1 MNTRTVLLWHNNGEE
16 RIYFTVNPARLT
28 VTRPNEN
35 RVRSL
40 AMGGTVNI
48 WGGRG
53 LREVRLT
60 TFLPSAYSPF
70 FDGKEPES
78 ILAMLK
84 SWQDSGDPVRL
95 IISGSDINDA
105 FLIEDV
111 SETLAEGDRD
121 VGLTVTL
128 REYKFKSA
136 LAALAGGSGGSGS
149 APVRKRTDGA
159 GHAPDLH
166 RQKGGHPLGHCLPLL
181 RRRDEVGA
189 HRRKKRRDESPETAD
204 RKGADAVKLLI
215 GQQMVMPA
223 LESVRLGK
231 TRNEAA
237 ACLTATVLIAPADTY
252 FLKLS
257 VAVGDVVRL
266 LDDGGKE
273 IFLGSVHELDRTP
286 ETVTP
291 DGL

>member
-1 MNTRTVLLWHNNGEE
+1 MNTRTVLLWHKNGEE

-78 ILAMLK
+78 VLAMLK

-136 LAALAGGSGGSGS
+136 LAALAGGSGGGRRYGRLLSASGQ
-149 APVRKRTDGA
+149 
-159 GHAPDLH
+159 HQH
-166 RQKGGHPLGHCLPLL
+166 RQQNNPECSHSVLLYINTIDQPKG
-181 RRRDEVGA
+181 
-189 HRRKKRRDESPETAD
+189 TA
-204 RKGADAVKLLI
+204 A
-215 GQQMVMPA
+215 
-223 LESVRLGK
+223 
-231 TRNEAA
+231 
-237 ACLTATVLIAPADTY
+237 TAPN
-252 FLKLS
+252 
-257 VAVGDVVRL
+257 
-266 LDDGGKE
+266 
-273 IFLGSVHELDRTP
+273 
-286 ETVTP
+286 
-291 DGL
+291 

>member
-53 LREVRLT
+53 LREVKLT
-60 TFLPSAYSPF
+60 TFLPAPNSPF
-70 FDGKEPES
+70 FGGQEPETV
-78 ILAMLK
+78 LAMLK

-95 IISGSDINDA
+95 IISGTDINDA

-121 VGLTVTL
+121 VGLALTL

-136 LAALAGGSGGSGS
+136 LAALAGGSGGASS
-149 APVRKRTDGA
+149 AATQKRTDE
-159 GHAPDLH
+159 
-166 RQKGGHPLGHCLPLL
+166 R
-181 RRRDEVGA
+181 
-189 HRRKKRRDESPETAD
+189 
-204 RKGADAVKLLI
+204 
-215 GQQMVMPA
+215 
-223 LESVRLGK
+223 
-231 TRNEAA
+231 
-237 ACLTATVLIAPADTY
+237 
-252 FLKLS
+252 
-257 VAVGDVVRL
+257 
-266 LDDGGKE
+266 
-273 IFLGSVHELDRTP
+273 
-286 ETVTP
+286 VTP
-291 DGL
+291 QTYTVKKGDTLWDIACRFYGDGTKWGTIAAKNGVADPRKLQIGKVLTL

>member
-53 LREVRLT
+53 LREVKLT
-60 TFLPSAYSPF
+60 TFLPAASSPF
-70 FDGKEPES
+70 FGGQEPETV
-78 ILAMLK
+78 LAMLK

-121 VGLTVTL
+121 VGLTLTL

-136 LAALAGGSGGSGS
+136 LAALAGGSGASS
-149 APVRKRTDGA
+149 AAARKRTDE
-159 GHAPDLH
+159 
-166 RQKGGHPLGHCLPLL
+166 R
-181 RRRDEVGA
+181 
-189 HRRKKRRDESPETAD
+189 
-204 RKGADAVKLLI
+204 
-215 GQQMVMPA
+215 
-223 LESVRLGK
+223 
-231 TRNEAA
+231 
-237 ACLTATVLIAPADTY
+237 
-252 FLKLS
+252 
-257 VAVGDVVRL
+257 
-266 LDDGGKE
+266 
-273 IFLGSVHELDRTP
+273 
-286 ETVTP
+286 VTP
-291 DGL
+291 RTYTVKQGDTLWDIACRFYGDGTKWRAIAAKNGVPDPRKLQVGKVLTL

>member
-53 LREVRLT
+53 LREVKLT
-60 TFLPSAYSPF
+60 TFLPAATSPF
-70 FDGKEPES
+70 YNGQEPES
-78 ILAMLK
+78 VLAMLK

-121 VGLTVTL
+121 VGLTLTL

-136 LAALAGGSGGSGS
+136 LAALAGGSAASVS
-149 APVRKRTDGA
+149 KTRTDE
-159 GHAPDLH
+159 
-166 RQKGGHPLGHCLPLL
+166 R
-181 RRRDEVGA
+181 
-189 HRRKKRRDESPETAD
+189 
-204 RKGADAVKLLI
+204 
-215 GQQMVMPA
+215 
-223 LESVRLGK
+223 
-231 TRNEAA
+231 
-237 ACLTATVLIAPADTY
+237 
-252 FLKLS
+252 
-257 VAVGDVVRL
+257 
-266 LDDGGKE
+266 
-273 IFLGSVHELDRTP
+273 
-286 ETVTP
+286 VTP
-291 DGL
+291 KTYTVKKGDTLWDIACRYYGDGTKWGAIAAKNGVADPRKLQIGKVLTL

>member
-78 ILAMLK
+78 VLAMLK

-111 SETLAEGDRD
+111 SETLA
-121 VGLTVTL
+121 
-128 REYKFKSA
+128 
-136 LAALAGGSGGSGS
+136 ALAGGSGGSGS
-149 APVRKRTDGA
+149 APVRKRTDE
-159 GHAPDLH
+159 
-166 RQKGGHPLGHCLPLL
+166 R
-181 RRRDEVGA
+181 
-189 HRRKKRRDESPETAD
+189 
-204 RKGADAVKLLI
+204 
-215 GQQMVMPA
+215 
-223 LESVRLGK
+223 
-231 TRNEAA
+231 
-237 ACLTATVLIAPADTY
+237 
-252 FLKLS
+252 
-257 VAVGDVVRL
+257 
-266 LDDGGKE
+266 
-273 IFLGSVHELDRTP
+273 
-286 ETVTP
+286 VTP
-291 DGL
+291 QTYTVKKGDTLWDIACRFYGDGTKWGSIAAKNGVTNPRKLQIGKVLTL

>member
-78 ILAMLK
+78 VLAMLK
-84 SWQDSGDPVRL
+84 SW
-95 IISGSDINDA
+95 
-105 FLIEDV
+105 
-111 SETLAEGDRD
+111 DRD

-149 APVRKRTDGA
+149 APVRKRTDE
-159 GHAPDLH
+159 
-166 RQKGGHPLGHCLPLL
+166 R
-181 RRRDEVGA
+181 
-189 HRRKKRRDESPETAD
+189 
-204 RKGADAVKLLI
+204 
-215 GQQMVMPA
+215 
-223 LESVRLGK
+223 
-231 TRNEAA
+231 
-237 ACLTATVLIAPADTY
+237 
-252 FLKLS
+252 
-257 VAVGDVVRL
+257 
-266 LDDGGKE
+266 
-273 IFLGSVHELDRTP
+273 
-286 ETVTP
+286 VTP
-291 DGL
+291 QTYTVKKGDTLWDIACRFYGDGTKWGRIAAKNGVTNPRKLQIGKVLTL

>member
-53 LREVRLT
+53 LREVKLT
-60 TFLPSAYSPF
+60 TFLPAATSPF
-70 FDGKEPES
+70 YNGQEPES
-78 ILAMLK
+78 VLAMLK

-121 VGLTVTL
+121 VGLTLTL

-136 LAALAGGSGGSGS
+136 LAALAGGSGS
-149 APVRKRTDGA
+149 AASVSKTRTDE
-159 GHAPDLH
+159 
-166 RQKGGHPLGHCLPLL
+166 R
-181 RRRDEVGA
+181 
-189 HRRKKRRDESPETAD
+189 
-204 RKGADAVKLLI
+204 
-215 GQQMVMPA
+215 
-223 LESVRLGK
+223 
-231 TRNEAA
+231 
-237 ACLTATVLIAPADTY
+237 
-252 FLKLS
+252 
-257 VAVGDVVRL
+257 
-266 LDDGGKE
+266 
-273 IFLGSVHELDRTP
+273 
-286 ETVTP
+286 VTP
-291 DGL
+291 KTYTVKKGDTLWDIACRYYGDGTKWGAIAAKNGVADPRKLQIGKVLTL

>member
-78 ILAMLK
+78 VLAMLK

-111 SETLAEGDRD
+111 SETLAGAA
-121 VGLTVTL
+121 GAAPPL
-128 REYKFKSA
+128 SA
-136 LAALAGGSGGSGS
+136 SGRMSGS
-149 APVRKRTDGA
+149 RPRPTPSKRGTPFGTLPAAFTAMGRNGGA
-159 GHAPDLH
+159 
-166 RQKGGHPLGHCLPLL
+166 
-181 RRRDEVGA
+181 
-189 HRRKKRRDESPETAD
+189 SPPKTA
-204 RKGADAVKLLI
+204 
-215 GQQMVMPA
+215 
-223 LESVRLGK
+223 
-231 TRNEAA
+231 
-237 ACLTATVLIAPADTY
+237 
-252 FLKLS
+252 
-257 VAVGDVVRL
+257 
-266 LDDGGKE
+266 
-273 IFLGSVHELDRTP
+273 
-286 ETVTP
+286 
-291 DGL
+291 

>member
-28 VTRPNEN
+28 VTRPNGN

-53 LREVRLT
+53 LREVKLT
-60 TFLPSAYSPF
+60 TFLPAATSPF
-70 FDGKEPES
+70 YNGQEPES
-78 ILAMLK
+78 VLAMLK

-121 VGLTVTL
+121 VGLTLTL

-136 LAALAGGSGGSGS
+136 LAALAGGSAASVS
-149 APVRKRTDGA
+149 KTRTDE
-159 GHAPDLH
+159 
-166 RQKGGHPLGHCLPLL
+166 R
-181 RRRDEVGA
+181 
-189 HRRKKRRDESPETAD
+189 
-204 RKGADAVKLLI
+204 
-215 GQQMVMPA
+215 
-223 LESVRLGK
+223 
-231 TRNEAA
+231 
-237 ACLTATVLIAPADTY
+237 
-252 FLKLS
+252 
-257 VAVGDVVRL
+257 
-266 LDDGGKE
+266 
-273 IFLGSVHELDRTP
+273 
-286 ETVTP
+286 VTP
-291 DGL
+291 KTYTVKKGDTLWDIACRFYGDGTKWGRIAAKNGVTNPRKLQIGKVLTL

>member
-1 MNTRTVLLWHNNGEE
+1 MNTRTVLLWHNNGAE

-121 VGLTVTL
+121 VGLT
-128 REYKFKSA
+128 
-136 LAALAGGSGGSGS
+136 
-149 APVRKRTDGA
+149 
-159 GHAPDLH
+159 
-166 RQKGGHPLGHCLPLL
+166 
-181 RRRDEVGA
+181 DE
-189 HRRKKRRDESPETAD
+189 R
-204 RKGADAVKLLI
+204 
-215 GQQMVMPA
+215 
-223 LESVRLGK
+223 
-231 TRNEAA
+231 
-237 ACLTATVLIAPADTY
+237 
-252 FLKLS
+252 
-257 VAVGDVVRL
+257 
-266 LDDGGKE
+266 
-273 IFLGSVHELDRTP
+273 
-286 ETVTP
+286 VTP
-291 DGL
+291 QTYTVKKGDTLWDIACRFYGDGTKWGRIAAKNGVTNPRKLQIGKVLTL

>member
-53 LREVRLT
+53 LREVKLT
-60 TFLPSAYSPF
+60 TFLPAASSPF
-70 FDGKEPES
+70 YTGQEPETV
-78 ILAMLK
+78 LAMLK

-121 VGLTVTL
+121 VGLTLTL

-136 LAALAGGSGGSGS
+136 LAALAGGSGS
-149 APVRKRTDGA
+149 AAAVQKRTDE
-159 GHAPDLH
+159 
-166 RQKGGHPLGHCLPLL
+166 R
-181 RRRDEVGA
+181 
-189 HRRKKRRDESPETAD
+189 
-204 RKGADAVKLLI
+204 
-215 GQQMVMPA
+215 
-223 LESVRLGK
+223 
-231 TRNEAA
+231 
-237 ACLTATVLIAPADTY
+237 
-252 FLKLS
+252 
-257 VAVGDVVRL
+257 
-266 LDDGGKE
+266 
-273 IFLGSVHELDRTP
+273 
-286 ETVTP
+286 VTP
-291 DGL
+291 RTYTVKQGDTLWDIACRFYGDGTKWGTIAAKNGVTDPRKLQVGKVLTL

>member
-53 LREVRLT
+53 LREVKLT
-60 TFLPSAYSPF
+60 TFLPAAGSPF
-70 FDGKEPES
+70 YTGQEPETA
-78 ILAMLK
+78 LAMLK
-84 SWQDSGDPVRL
+84 RWQDSGDPVRL

-121 VGLTVTL
+121 VGLTLTL

-136 LAALAGGSGGSGS
+136 LAALAGGGASS
-149 APVRKRTDGA
+149 AAAPKRTDE
-159 GHAPDLH
+159 
-166 RQKGGHPLGHCLPLL
+166 R
-181 RRRDEVGA
+181 
-189 HRRKKRRDESPETAD
+189 
-204 RKGADAVKLLI
+204 
-215 GQQMVMPA
+215 
-223 LESVRLGK
+223 
-231 TRNEAA
+231 
-237 ACLTATVLIAPADTY
+237 
-252 FLKLS
+252 
-257 VAVGDVVRL
+257 
-266 LDDGGKE
+266 
-273 IFLGSVHELDRTP
+273 
-286 ETVTP
+286 VTP
-291 DGL
+291 RTYTVRQGDTLWDIACRFYGDGTRWRAIAAKNGVTDPRNLQVGKVLTL

>member
-53 LREVRLT
+53 LREVKLT
-60 TFLPSAYSPF
+60 TFLPAAASPF
-70 FDGKEPES
+70 YNGQEPES
-78 ILAMLK
+78 VLAMLK

-121 VGLTVTL
+121 VGLTLTL

-136 LAALAGGSGGSGS
+136 LAALAGGSAASVS
-149 APVRKRTDGA
+149 KTRTDE
-159 GHAPDLH
+159 
-166 RQKGGHPLGHCLPLL
+166 R
-181 RRRDEVGA
+181 
-189 HRRKKRRDESPETAD
+189 
-204 RKGADAVKLLI
+204 
-215 GQQMVMPA
+215 
-223 LESVRLGK
+223 
-231 TRNEAA
+231 
-237 ACLTATVLIAPADTY
+237 
-252 FLKLS
+252 
-257 VAVGDVVRL
+257 
-266 LDDGGKE
+266 
-273 IFLGSVHELDRTP
+273 
-286 ETVTP
+286 VTP
-291 DGL
+291 KTYTVKKGDTLWDIACRYYGDGTKWGAIAAKNGVADPRKLQIGKVLTL

>member
-1 MNTRTVLLWHNNGEE
+1 
-16 RIYFTVNPARLT
+16 
-28 VTRPNEN
+28 
-35 RVRSL
+35 
-40 AMGGTVNI
+40 MGGTVNI

-78 ILAMLK
+78 VLAMLK

-149 APVRKRTDGA
+149 ALSESGRMSGSRPRPTPSKRGTPFGTCLRFYGDGTKWGRIAAKNGVTNPRK
-159 GHAPDLH
+159 L
-166 RQKGGHPLGHCLPLL
+166 Q
-181 RRRDEVGA
+181 
-189 HRRKKRRDESPETAD
+189 
-204 RKGADAVKLLI
+204 I
-215 GQQMVMPA
+215 GKV
-223 LESVRLGK
+223 
-231 TRNEAA
+231 
-237 ACLTATVLIAPADTY
+237 LTL
-252 FLKLS
+252 
-257 VAVGDVVRL
+257 
-266 LDDGGKE
+266 
-273 IFLGSVHELDRTP
+273 
-286 ETVTP
+286 
-291 DGL
+291 